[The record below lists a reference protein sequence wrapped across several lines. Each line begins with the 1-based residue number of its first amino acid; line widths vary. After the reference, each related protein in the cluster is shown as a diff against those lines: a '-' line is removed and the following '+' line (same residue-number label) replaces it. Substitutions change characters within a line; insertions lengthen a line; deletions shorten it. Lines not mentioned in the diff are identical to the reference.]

1 MCIMGLESKE
11 KGGNME
17 DIIIHEYDD
26 YKITQHP
33 IHGLYLVS
41 YFDKDL
47 KKWLGIETCNT
58 PAECHQ
64 VIKRCEDNLMIRWH
78 KATNQEALS

>member
-1 MCIMGLESKE
+1 M
-11 KGGNME
+11 
-17 DIIIHEYDD
+17 DTIIHETHDD

-47 KKWLGIETCNT
+47 QKWLGIETCST

-64 VIKRCEDNLMIRWH
+64 VIKRCEN
-78 KATNQEALS
+78 TLSEVMP

>member
-1 MCIMGLESKE
+1 MA
-11 KGGNME
+11 
-17 DIIIHEYDD
+17 DTIIHETHSD

-41 YFDKDL
+41 SFDKDTG
-47 KKWLGIETCNT
+47 KWLGLETCYT

-64 VIKRCEDNLMIRWH
+64 VIKRVEHTLGEI
-78 KATNQEALS
+78 LP